1 MKVLSD
7 YLAISGITQAELAK
21 RAGLNPAALNHFMN
35 GRREPRIANLRK
47 ISQATGIGIEK
58 LVEGFK

>member
-1 MKVLSD
+1 MKVLKD
-7 YLAISGITQAELAK
+7 YLAMTGMTQADLAK
-21 RAGLNPAALNHFMN
+21 RAGLNPAAINHFMQ

-47 ISQATGIGIEK
+47 ISEATGISIEK